1 MCIHSLYVHLQT
13 LGCRPVA
20 SLDHFVAENL
30 GSADLVEEVQAG
42 PNKIIKVSSEKN
54 ALTHTQ
60 TENATSYN

>member
-1 MCIHSLYVHLQT
+1 MIVTRLVMKEWKLVNILFFQT

-42 PNKIIKVSSEKN
+42 PSKIVKVS
-54 ALTHTQ
+54 AAVL
-60 TENATSYN
+60 YP